1 MVSVVLVVSLA
12 AFVFVLYESVTVE
25 VVVVDEVVIFV
36 VSVCVIGDTVVIL
49 VELNLFISVFGASVA
64 IVD

>member
-25 VVVVDEVVIFV
+25 VVVVDEVVISV
-36 VSVCVIGDTVVIL
+36 VSVGVIGDAAVIL
-49 VELNLFISVFGASVA
+49 VELNSFISVFGASVA

>member
-25 VVVVDEVVIFV
+25 VVVVDEVVISV